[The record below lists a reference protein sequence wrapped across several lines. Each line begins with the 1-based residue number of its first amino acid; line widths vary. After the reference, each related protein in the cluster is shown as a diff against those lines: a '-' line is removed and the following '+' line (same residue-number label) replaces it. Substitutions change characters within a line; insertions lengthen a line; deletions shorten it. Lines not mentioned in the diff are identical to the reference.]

1 MVVTSRM
8 VCLFSGAVL
17 WAASV
22 GCGPN
27 TGGTASVAAAAE
39 PAASKA
45 PSPCAGSLP
54 SPSLAPPAGNELAF
68 HLRGV
73 GVQIYTCS
81 ANPSGAA
88 AWGLTAPEANLYDA
102 RGALAGTHYAGPTW
116 ESKDGSKVVGTRL
129 AAASPDPTAIPWL
142 LLGAASHSGD
152 GRMEEVTYIQRLH
165 TIGGLAPTDG
175 CDADH
180 LGAVARVSYEADY
193 CFYEA
198 QDD

>member
-1 MVVTSRM
+1 MTMPLRRTLLTLTALGTAAGFTS
-8 VCLFSGAVL
+8 
-17 WAASV
+17 
-22 GCGPN
+22 GCGP
-27 TGGTASVAAAAE
+27 GDEPASAAPAAAAAAAAANPCASV
-39 PAASKA
+39 PAA
-45 PSPCAGSLP
+45 LVV
-54 SPSLAPPAGNELAF
+54 PAGNELAF
-68 HLRGV
+68 ALDAV
-73 GVQIYTCS
+73 GVQIYDCKDPGTG
-81 ANPSGAA
+81 P
-88 AWGLTAPEANLYDA
+88 AWAFRAPQATLTDR
-102 RGALAGTHYAGPTW
+102 RGAFAGTHYAGPTW

-129 AAASPDPTAIPWL
+129 AGATVDPTAIPWL